1 MSNSQNNYCDHFVIQ
16 KRSLNKEY
24 CPGAYDLAH
33 GGVMA
38 PDETNELNAQRELE
52 EELGIKRDL
61 ASFKLLD
68 QFFYKDFYANTW
80 GNVFLIEITQEE
92 FSNINI

>member
-1 MSNSQNNYCDHFVIQ
+1 
-16 KRSLNKEY
+16 
-24 CPGAYDLAH
+24 
-33 GGVMA
+33 MA
-38 PDETNELNAQRELE
+38 PDETNELNAQREVE

-68 QFFYKDFYANTW
+68 QFSYKDFHANLW

>member
-1 MSNSQNNYCDHFVIQ
+1 
-16 KRSLNKEY
+16 
-24 CPGAYDLAH
+24 
-33 GGVMA
+33 MA
-38 PDETNELNAQRELE
+38 PDETNELNALRELQ

-61 ASFKLLD
+61 TSFKLLD
-68 QFFYKDFYANTW
+68 QFFYKDDCANLW